1 MASARRGARQP
12 GGPRGPGSTTGR
24 WWAARTSSCA
34 QLPGQ
39 VPQIQGDDDED
50 ADRAAQGHQGIAA
63 HAAGLDAPELTGLE
77 QEEGCDAI
85 DGTVDHAWFHH
96 VVEETRERQP
106 WPDEEAVVELVDVVL
121 VLDQRVDRAEPG
133 SPGNGQLRTAG
144 VQQVGQ
150 REAH

>member
-24 WWAARTSSCA
+24 WWAACTSSCA

-50 ADRAAQGHQGIAA
+50 ADRTAQRHQGIAA
-63 HAAGLDAPELTGLE
+63 HPAGLDATELTRFE
-77 QEEGCDAI
+77 QEEGRDPV
-85 DGTVDHAWFHH
+85 DGAVDRAWFHH
-96 VVEETRERQP
+96 VVEEPPERQP
-106 WPDEEAVVELVDVVL
+106 WPDEEAVVKLVDVVL

-133 SPGNGQLRTAG
+133 APGHGHTPTAG
-144 VQQVGQ
+144 AEPGSPP
-150 REAH
+150 